1 LGFAAL
7 RVLSRPT
14 GYWLKPDLVPR
25 LMAII
30 HTIAENPYFQF
41 LVISRH
47 DINLFRGYAD
57 RILSPGPDRP
67 TRWRRPSG
75 TGGGRVGRAWNEP

>member
-1 LGFAAL
+1 MGFAAL

-14 GYWLKPDLVPR
+14 GCWLKPDLVPH

-30 HTIAENPYFQF
+30 HTIAAKLNVQL

-47 DINLFRGYAD
+47 DINLFREYAE
-57 RILSPGPDRP
+57 RICRLAPTASPG
-67 TRWRRPSG
+67 
-75 TGGGRVGRAWNEP
+75 GGVRLELVEGG